1 MTLALNAKGYF
12 KTLLLD
18 FGTYFCIFFIIF
30 ATRNTRPFFKT
41 FSDIKSFSLFI
52 VSMMNY
58 NKLFFSTQL

>member
-18 FGTYFCIFFIIF
+18 FGTYFCIFFVF

-58 NKLFFSTQL
+58 NKLLFSTQL